1 MKKFIAGILLVIS
14 MFSFFILYNDYK
26 EETIFNMKNVEH
38 HLENSYRVTI
48 PTKINT
54 LPNQTQYDMLV
65 DSEDDASLYFTR
77 IDQDG
82 DNEKIIKYIYTTNND
97 YVNSFKLAKGKVLD
111 TSLMYSDYFM
121 STEDTGDPNQI
132 GQIAGID
139 GMELEIRTL
148 QSMVD
153 DGYYLDGACTVVVEN
168 GNIDSFLNIFKEGLG
183 IENINVCKSYDIGQV
198 DKKSNFQIPAL
209 FLIFMMLILYYI
221 IKSYKKIAIE
231 KLMGFSN
238 FDIWKKRI
246 LKILGVQILAIIVS
260 ILVMSLILIKEYN
273 YFFCDFLK
281 YIFVQYFKLIC
292 ITFIVASIPF
302 IYIINIKISEIIK
315 NKKQVKEIIILN
327 SIIKIILCVI
337 FIYLVNIQVENYDN
351 IKKAFD
357 GSYKGWE
364 DGSNYRV
371 LKLNRLDEEKAF
383 SDEYLDGCIEIYK
396 YFNKKGA
403 IFAEFEMYSNL
414 SKEQNSDFPEYL
426 YRAIVN
432 PNYLEINKVYDCENN
447 IVKVNEDNKNW
458 VLLIPEKY
466 KNYED
471 KIREYYQFWIDS
483 YNGEV
488 KSDIEIIWIKNN
500 QKLFSYNFSVNE
512 EEGNYVTDPILFVGT
527 VNGGFPDWN
536 TQVFNIMGNP
546 LKIKIEDDKSD
557 TEEIMPILDEL
568 GYSSYGVQINYANEQ
583 VISSYNDYM
592 DMFKWLITGFVSTLV
607 VIIIILIENIYNYVE
622 QFKVRFALRK
632 LNGYGVIARYK
643 EYLISIILSW
653 IIIFVV
659 SLIFKLTNISILI
672 KVCISGVSI
681 EIIISLII
689 LTFYEDKKII
699 DFIKGGI

>member
-1 MKKFIAGILLVIS
+1 MKKFITGMLLVIS

-54 LPNQTQYDMLV
+54 LPKQTQYDMLV

-82 DNEKIIKYIYTTNND
+82 DNQKIIKYIYTTNND
-97 YVNSFKLAKGKVLD
+97 YVNSFKLVKGKVLD

-168 GNIDSFLNIFKEGLG
+168 GNIDSFLNIFKKGLQ
-183 IENINVCKSYDIGQV
+183 IDNINVCESYDIGQV

-246 LKILGVQILAIIVS
+246 LKILGVQILTIIVS
-260 ILVMSLILIKEYN
+260 ILVMSLILVKEYN

-302 IYIINIKISEIIK
+302 VYINNIKISEIIK

-337 FIYLVNIQVENYDN
+337 FIYLVNIQVKNYDN

-364 DGSNYRV
+364 DVSNYRV
-371 LKLNRLDEEKAF
+371 LTLNRLDEEKAF
-383 SDEYLDGCIEIYK
+383 SSDFSNDSIEIYK
-396 YFNKKGA
+396 SFNKKGA

-414 SKEQNSDFPEYL
+414 SREQNSDIPEYL
-426 YRAIVN
+426 FWALVN
-432 PNYLEINKVYDCENN
+432 PNYLEINTVYDCENN

-466 KNYED
+466 RDYED
-471 KIREYYQFWIDS
+471 EIREHYQLAIDS
-483 YNGEV
+483 FNGEV
-488 KSDIEIIWIKNN
+488 KGKLEIIWIKNN

-512 EEGNYVTDPILFVGT
+512 EEGNYVTDPIVFVGT
-527 VNGGFPDWN
+527 ENGGIPGWN
-536 TQVFNIMGNP
+536 AQVFNIMGNP
-546 LKIKIEDDKSD
+546 LKIKIEEGKSD
-557 TEEIMPILDEL
+557 TQVIMPILDEF

-583 VISSYNDYM
+583 VVSSYNDYM
-592 DMFKWLITGFVSTLV
+592 DMFKWLITGFISTLV

-632 LNGYGVIARYK
+632 LNGYDVIARYK

-653 IIIFVV
+653 IIIFIV
-659 SLIFKLTNISILI
+659 SVIFKLINISILI
-672 KVCISGVSI
+672 KVCFSGLSI

>member
-1 MKKFIAGILLVIS
+1 MKKFITGMLLVIS
-14 MFSFFILYNDYK
+14 MFSFFILYSDYK

-54 LPNQTQYDMLV
+54 LPKQTQYDMLV

-77 IDQDG
+77 IDQAG
-82 DNEKIIKYIYTTNND
+82 DNQKIIKYIYTTNND
-97 YVNSFKLAKGKVLD
+97 YVNSFKLEKGKVLD
-111 TSLMYSDYFM
+111 TSLMYSNYFM

-132 GQIAGID
+132 GKIVGID

-148 QSMVD
+148 QNMVD
-153 DGYYLDGACTVVVEN
+153 DGYYLDGECTVVVEN
-168 GNIDSFLNIFKEGLG
+168 GNIDSFLNIFREGLN
-183 IENINVCKSYDIGQV
+183 INNINVCESYDIGQV
-198 DKKSNFQIPAL
+198 DKKGYFQILAL
-209 FLIFMMLILYYI
+209 FFIFMILLLYYI

-246 LKILGVQILAIIVS
+246 LKILGVQILTIIIAIF
-260 ILVMSLILIKEYN
+260 LMSLILVKEYN
-273 YFFCDFLK
+273 SGFYDFLQ
-281 YIFVQYFKLIC
+281 YISIQYFKLIC
-292 ITFIVASIPF
+292 VTFIVASIPF
-302 IYIINIKISEIIK
+302 IYINKIKISEIIK

-327 SIIKIILCVI
+327 SIIKIILCVFFI
-337 FIYLVNIQVENYDN
+337 FLVNIQVKNYDN
-351 IKKAFD
+351 IKKAFEAT
-357 GSYKGWE
+357 YKGWE
-364 DGSNYRV
+364 DVSRYRV
-371 LKLNRLDEEKAF
+371 LSLNRINEEKGF
-383 SDEYLDGCIEIYK
+383 PDEYLDDCIEIYK

-414 SKEQNSDFPEYL
+414 SKEMNADFPEYL
-426 YRAIVN
+426 YRAVVN

-471 KIREYYQFWIDS
+471 KIREYYQLWIDS

-512 EEGNYVTDPILFVGT
+512 KEGNYVIDPILFVGT

-583 VISSYNDYM
+583 VKSSYDDYIN
-592 DMFKWLITGFVSTLV
+592 MFRWLIIGFVSTLV
-607 VIIIILIENIYNYVE
+607 IVTLILIENIYNYVE

-632 LNGYGVIARYK
+632 LNGYDVIARYK

-659 SLIFKLTNISILI
+659 ALIFKLINIGLLI
-672 KVCISGVSI
+672 PICLSGLSI